1 MGGQRLRQRRH
12 IVPLISLQVVGLH
25 AGEVAALIPAPDHVQ
40 VLIQAA
46 GEEAGS
52 PEKGGVI
59 QTTSLK
65 QPSQDLW
72 QCSAVLCVP
81 WKRWTSAEPTGYF
94 SCSQQTESSFS
105 LRLD

>member
-72 QCSAVLCVP
+72 QCSAVVCAR
-81 WKRWTSAEPTGYF
+81 WRTWTSAE
-94 SCSQQTESSFS
+94 
-105 LRLD
+105 